1 MPMEISKSGS
11 DVRVEKDRRSLISCG
26 NWNEISPTETAVAS
40 RTIGPKPIGK
50 RPETN
55 QAKLLVTILCGGG
68 FWGLED
74 RGNKQDKVSRR
85 LVVER
90 GEAGG
95 GRRGGGFIGENQKVL
110 EGRESKSQE
119 KLGINTKLVVYQLK
133 DVANT
138 WYETWEESRGEDADP
153 ATWKEFADAFFEH
166 FIPIEV
172 LEAKALEFER
182 LRQNDMSVN
191 EYYLK
196 FVSLANY
203 APEMVRDMRAR
214 VRWFVLGL
222 SDDLFDDAS
231 IATQNNDM
239 TITMMVAFVQ
249 GNEDRLKEE
258 ERLRR
263 EKEREFNKRAKS
275 AGNFN
280 HGGSQVGASAP
291 VQRSKFNKKNQNFRT
306 ADSQSQASV
315 GYRVPS
321 YPICNT
327 CGKRHPG
334 LCHLGTNGCFGC
346 GGGRNCLYALADRQ
360 DTEAHGDVVIGMLN
374 IFSFDV
380 YALIDPGS
388 TLSYI
393 TPYIAKKFGIEPE
406 KLGEPFEVSTPVGES
421 VIARYIYRGCPVKVH
436 HRLTVADLVELEILD
451 FDVIMCMD
459 WLESC
464 YAKVGCRTK
473 IVSFEFPGKPVLEWK
488 GDVVAP
494 KGRFISYLKARKM
507 ISKGYI
513 YHLVRVKDADAQI
526 PTLQSVPIVNEF
538 PEVFPED
545 LPGVPP
551 HMEIDFGI
559 DLLPCTKPISI
570 PPYRMAPAELK
581 ELKVQLKDLLDKGF
595 IRPSVSPWGALV
607 LFVRKKDVTLRMC
620 IDYRRL
626 NKVTINNKYPLPG
639 IDDLFDQLQGA
650 QCYSKINLRSGY
662 HQLKVKEVDI
672 PKTAFRTRYGPF
684 EFLILQDHKLYAK
697 FSKCEFWLKSVAFL
711 GHVISGEGVKVDSQK
726 IEGFSSIS
734 SPLTRLTQK
743 KVKFQWSD
751 ACKKSFEELKKR
763 LTSAPVLTLPE
774 GTEGFVVYYDASG
787 VGLGCVLMQHGKV
800 IAYAS
805 RQLKAHEKNYPI
817 HDLEL
822 AAVVFALKTGAIICM
837 GLAHVEADKQTMM
850 KEVHRLENLGVR
862 LLDSED
868 GGVVLQNRAESS
880 LVAEVK
886 EKQFSVPYLL
896 QL

>member
-1 MPMEISKSGS
+1 
-11 DVRVEKDRRSLISCG
+11 
-26 NWNEISPTETAVAS
+26 
-40 RTIGPKPIGK
+40 TIGPKPIGK

-222 SDDLFDDAS
+222 SDDLFDDSS
-231 IATQNNDM
+231 IAAQNNDM
-239 TITMMVAFVQ
+239 TITKMVAFVQ
-249 GNEDRLKEE
+249 GNED
-258 ERLRR
+258 
-263 EKEREFNKRAKS
+263 
-275 AGNFN
+275 
-280 HGGSQVGASAP
+280 SAP

-306 ADSQSQASV
+306 ADSQSQANV

-388 TLSYI
+388 TLSYV

-451 FDVIMCMD
+451 FDVIMGMD

-473 IVSFEFPGKPVLEWK
+473 IVSFEFPGKRVLEWK

-526 PTLQSVPIVNEF
+526 LTLQSVPIVNEF

-607 LFVRKKDVTLRMC
+607 LFVRKKD
-620 IDYRRL
+620 
-626 NKVTINNKYPLPG
+626 
-639 IDDLFDQLQGA
+639 GA

-672 PKTAFRTRYGPF
+672 PKTAFRTRYGHF

-726 IEGFSSIS
+726 IE
-734 SPLTRLTQK
+734 K

-800 IAYAS
+800 IAYTS
-805 RQLKAHEKNYPI
+805 RQLKAHEKNYRI

-837 GLAHVEADKQTMM
+837 GLAHVEADKRTMM